1 MAFVHFCFR
10 ILEYREVDIGGSRS
24 KLRFDESVC
33 FFLIYFLYLIN
44 FKIKFR
50 NVEKH
55 GVYIDINLK
64 EDARRMEG
72 TIPSPSQIKIELWIL
87 ASKKE
92 LTLEIIKDP
101 RN

>member
-1 MAFVHFCFR
+1 MDSYLYIMAFVHFCFR

-33 FFLIYFLYLIN
+33 FFLIYFLHLIN

-64 EDARRMEG
+64 EDARRTEG

-87 ASKKE
+87 A
-92 LTLEIIKDP
+92 
-101 RN
+101 